1 MIRRPPRS
9 TLFPYTTLFRSIVNL
24 RFLGLVHENV
34 IAPLRLVRRGDVTCE
49 RAFCIVKVP
58 PARMNEASA
67 FGGVLLLPLA
77 ANEIVRFDFE
87 KPLENQRETLC
98 GRVFERQHL
107 HVIVVKTKESS
118 VALDVGFAEVK
129 VQECVPF

>member
-24 RFLGLVHENV
+24 RFLGLVHENI

-58 PARMNEASA
+58 PARMNEAPA
-67 FGGVLLLPLA
+67 LGGVLLLPLA
-77 ANEIVRFDFE
+77 AKEIVGFDFE
-87 KPLENQRETLC
+87 EPLEDQGKALR

-107 HVIVVKTKESS
+107 HVIVVNTKES
-118 VALDVGFAEVK
+118 
-129 VQECVPF
+129 